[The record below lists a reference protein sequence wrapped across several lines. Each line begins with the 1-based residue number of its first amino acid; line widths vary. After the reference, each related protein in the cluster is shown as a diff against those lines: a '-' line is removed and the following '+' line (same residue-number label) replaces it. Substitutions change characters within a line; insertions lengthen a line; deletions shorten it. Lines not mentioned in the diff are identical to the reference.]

1 LRDPVPQAGHAA
13 AGRQRRPLG
22 KSPPFIFPVEKTG
35 FGRTPRVKGDS
46 PMMRL
51 IAAAVLTACAA
62 GCSTKP
68 CVDGERTTAGFYSM
82 STRTSYDPCKQKCC
96 EPG

>member
-1 LRDPVPQAGHAA
+1 M
-13 AGRQRRPLG
+13 
-22 KSPPFIFPVEKTG
+22 K
-35 FGRTPRVKGDS
+35 
-46 PMMRL
+46 RL
-51 IAAAVLTACAA
+51 IAAAVLIACAA

-96 EPG
+96 EPDWTRGCACSKRCPCWERHPN